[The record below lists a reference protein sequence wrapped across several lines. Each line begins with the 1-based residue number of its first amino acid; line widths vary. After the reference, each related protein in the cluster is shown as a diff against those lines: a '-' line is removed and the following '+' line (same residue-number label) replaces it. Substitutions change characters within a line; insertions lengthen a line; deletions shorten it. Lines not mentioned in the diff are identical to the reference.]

1 MSLGKGGKRGLVKTA
16 ASRDAARGVE
26 GRRGARER
34 RIRSEE
40 GPTWWREDA
49 SHGRGEET
57 GLANRGAGPA
67 RTGGRA
73 ADRFRGGAR
82 GRAGAA
88 VRAAPGGGG
97 RGHTALGTRSVEPA
111 GLGSSSRGESA
122 AIARMISV
130 LSSSSAPPRA

>member
-1 MSLGKGGKRGLVKTA
+1 M
-16 ASRDAARGVE
+16 ARGT
-26 GRRGARER
+26 
-34 RIRSEE
+34 
-40 GPTWWREDA
+40 P
-49 SHGRGEET
+49 HGRGDET
-57 GLANRGAGPA
+57 GLANRGAGPP

-73 ADRFRGGAR
+73 ADKFRGG
-82 GRAGAA
+82 AGAA

>member
-16 ASRDAARGVE
+16 ASRDAAE
-26 GRRGARER
+26 PE
-34 RIRSEE
+34 
-40 GPTWWREDA
+40 
-49 SHGRGEET
+49 RGEFEAKRGRHGGERTQLARRTGGGKRET

-82 GRAGAA
+82 CRAGAA